1 MKENRRRFS
10 RIHFV
15 TDANLQIKE
24 SWYEAHVLDLSLKG
38 ALVQIYQPPKGRLAA
53 AAKIQF
59 YLKGSNILLKFRG
72 KLVHREDDRLGY
84 SFTEVDLDSMCH
96 LRKLL
101 ECNLGDPAQL
111 KREVRT
117 FCDELTQAANES
129 CGYY

>member
-1 MKENRRRFS
+1 MTENRRRFS

-15 TDANLQIKE
+15 TDANLQIRE
-24 SWYEAHVLDLSLKG
+24 SWYEAYVLDLSLKG
-38 ALVQIYQPPKGRLAA
+38 ALVQISQPPKGRLAA

-59 YLKGSNILLKFRG
+59 RLEGSNILLEFRG

-84 SFTEVDLDSMCH
+84 SFTEMDLDSMRH

-101 ECNLGDPAQL
+101 EYNLGDPAQL

-117 FCDELTQAANES
+117 LCDELTQTAD
-129 CGYY
+129 